1 MGVISWLLVI
11 AWTAIFVLGLYFD
24 WQWHER
30 GADGYAYWASL
41 ACYTAALGSVFTVI
55 VVGGTL

>member
-1 MGVISWLLVI
+1 MGVISWLLVF
-11 AWTAIFVLGLYFD
+11 AWSILFSAGLYFD

-41 ACYTAALGSVFTVI
+41 AYYTATLGSVFTVI
-55 VVGGTL
+55 VVGGTP